1 MKSDVSCKQAFGMP
15 FTEPAKEPKVAPMK
29 RESAVRKSVDLEK
42 AVSLYY
48 KDLYRF
54 ALSLTKNPQD
64 AADLTQ
70 FAYERLSQK
79 AATIEEP
86 EKVKGWLQS
95 TLYRKFI
102 DQRRRSSRFPNLEFV
117 EEHPDVERTAPDC
130 ADRLDA
136 KAALAALHQLEEDLR
151 SPLALFYLDGY
162 SYKEIARTLDL
173 PQGTVMSRL
182 YRGKKHLFEM
192 LTRRRK

>member
-1 MKSDVSCKQAFGMP
+1 MIGQAMRQEGHFLP
-15 FTEPAKEPKVAPMK
+15 FSKPLKENKAVPEGPH
-29 RESAVRKSVDLEK
+29 SAVRKTVDLEK
-42 AVSLYY
+42 AVTLYY

-54 ALSLTKNPQD
+54 ALSLCRHPQD

-70 FAYERLSQK
+70 FAYERLSEK
-79 AATIEEP
+79 ASQIEEP
-86 EKVKGWLQS
+86 EKVKSWLQS

-102 DQRRRSSRFPNLEFV
+102 DQRRRSTRFPNVEFV

-130 ADRLDA
+130 AKRLDA
-136 KAALAALHQLEEDLR
+136 QAALAALQELEEDLR
-151 SPLALFYLDGY
+151 APLALFYLDGY

-182 YRGKKHLFEM
+182 YRGKKHLFEL
-192 LTRRRK
+192 LTQPKK